1 VSIQPQAL
9 QGRHNLARERSM
21 PQSLVRNLLHLVY
34 STKRRQPWIIP
45 EVQKDLW
52 AYQAGIYRKLDC
64 PAIVIG
70 GVADHVHALFA
81 LSKNVALAEIV
92 EEVKK
97 SSSKWMK
104 SAEGSGNK
112 DFQWQA
118 GYAAFSV
125 SQSNVPQVRTY
136 IKGQEAHHHR
146 RSFQD
151 EIRALLRRH
160 RIEFDERYLWE

>member
-1 VSIQPQAL
+1 MS
-9 QGRHNLARERSM
+9 
-21 PQSLVRNLLHLVY
+21 QSLVHNLIHLVY
-34 STKRRQPWIIP
+34 STKHREPWIISD
-45 EVQKDLW
+45 VQDGLY

-70 GVADHVHALFA
+70 GVADHVHALFS
-81 LSKNVALAEIV
+81 LSKNIALAEIV

-104 SAEGSGNK
+104 SAKGSGNK

-118 GYAAFSV
+118 GYSAFSV

-136 IKGQEAHHHR
+136 IQRQEAHHR
-146 RSFQD
+146 RRTFQD
-151 EIRALLRRH
+151 ELRALLRRH
-160 RIEFDERYLWE
+160 RVKFDERYLWD